1 MKRKYFERTW
11 FNKAMLVGSL
21 IGILLGWS
29 GCISVK
35 TDAFLLGAGI
45 GAGGMAYLLKGGN
58 IGGYSLRSLQG
69 KSHDRDF
76 SIPSDLE
83 WEFIK
88 EEF

>member
-21 IGILLGWS
+21 MGILLGWS

-45 GAGGMAYLLKGGN
+45 GAGGMAYLLKGGKMA
-58 IGGYSLRSLQG
+58 LQVWL
-69 KSHDRDF
+69 SDHDYELPCNLDYIQ
-76 SIPSDLE
+76 S
-83 WEFIK
+83 
-88 EEF
+88 